1 MLISVNSLSKTY
13 TKKLAIPVNVLN
25 DVNLRINSG
34 DFLSLMGPSGSGKST
49 LLNLIGLLDVPTR
62 GKIFFKGKEISN
74 LNPNEKAKLRN
85 CSFGFVFQGFN
96 LLKRNTVIENVML
109 PLLYRGTSRYDAKK
123 EAKKV
128 LKLTG
133 IDEFENRLPSQ
144 LSGGQQQR
152 VAISRALIV
161 KPELILADEPT
172 GNLDSKTANQ
182 IMNIFTNLNKN
193 QHITLVLVTHE
204 KHIALFGKRLVTMLD
219 GSINSDELIKK
230 K

>member
-13 TKKLAIPVNVLN
+13 TKKLAIPVKVLN

-172 GNLDSKTANQ
+172 GNLDSKSGHE
-182 IMNIFTNLNKN
+182 IMGILDGLHRKGNTI
-193 QHITLVLVTHE
+193 ILVTHE
-204 KHIALFGKRLVTMLD
+204 DDIAQHAHRIIRLFDGKIIED
-219 GSINSDELIKK
+219 QKNGEK
-230 K
+230 